1 MSLPPVY
8 DLQPLVSMRVMT
20 TSATPTTA
28 AGRTLAGE
36 RRARLGRRHLFLL
49 KELVK
54 RDFQGRYAGS
64 VLGFVWSFVQP
75 LWTLVLYYFVFSTIL
90 QLSPLGERT
99 GNFAFFLFAGLLP
112 WLAVHEGILRGATA
126 ITDSAALV
134 KKLSFPSE
142 VLVLAVILAAL
153 VHEAIA
159 AGLFL
164 AVLAMAGEL
173 SLGSLP
179 VLLVALPLQ
188 VALTLGLAL
197 LLAAVNVFF
206 RDVSQLLGMVLNAWF
221 FLTPIV
227 YPLALVPERFRGW
240 VELNPLTALVGLYRH
255 ALFGPVGQ
263 WPGGV
268 AALCGTAVVVLSIG
282 WWTFRRLKPHFVDE
296 M

>member
-8 DLQPLVSMRVMT
+8 DLKPLVSMRVMT
-20 TSATPTTA
+20 TSGTATTA
-28 AGRTLAGE
+28 SGRDLAD
-36 RRARLGRRHLFLL
+36 RRPRMGRRHLFLL

-255 ALFGPVGQ
+255 ALFGPVGR

-268 AALCGTAVVVLSIG
+268 AALCGTAVVVLSVG